1 MKKYLIYLIPGLLIL
16 NACTEGRS
24 SLSEE
29 QRTVLEDGLLG
40 GQENS
45 RDHGSTSAA
54 APGADD
60 SDLPD
65 VPAAPPPGDDG
76 SHSVNPEAVPGQG
89 PITVTPA
96 FPPSGSNGG
105 NHDFQASGPGFHFEQ
120 ADPGQTH
127 QFENGNVNLAAQAD
141 PDGSGNSNYQT
152 TGNRPQVSEA
162 VDTTVYDPFC
172 NCYKTGPSQGLVD
185 LSKVHKPE
193 NAGKLNQS
201 YQATDSDEDDD
212 D

>member
-24 SLSEE
+24 SLSEDR
-29 QRTVLEDGLLG
+29 RTVLEDGLLG
-40 GQENS
+40 GQEDS
-45 RDHGSTSAA
+45 RNNGSTSEA
-54 APGADD
+54 AP
-60 SDLPD
+60 S
-65 VPAAPPPGDDG
+65 PGDDG
-76 SHSVNPEAVPGQG
+76 FHTVNPEAVPGQG
-89 PITVTPA
+89 PISVTPA
-96 FPPSGSNGG
+96 FPPSGGNGG
-105 NHDFQASGPGFHFEQ
+105 SNDFQASGPGFHFEPT
-120 ADPGQTH
+120 DPGQTQ

-141 PDGSGNSNYQT
+141 PDGSGNSNYQA

-193 NAGKLNQS
+193 DAGKLNQS
-201 YQATDSDEDDD
+201 YQSNDSDEDDD